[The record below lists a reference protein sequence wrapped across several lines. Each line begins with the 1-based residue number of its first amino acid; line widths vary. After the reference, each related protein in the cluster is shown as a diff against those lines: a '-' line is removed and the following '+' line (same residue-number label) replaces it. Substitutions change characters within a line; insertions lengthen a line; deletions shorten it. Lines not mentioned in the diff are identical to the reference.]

1 VSAARK
7 ALPMRALLV
16 LVLILAAS
24 PAAAADGKALFEDAC
39 ASCHLLDGP
48 STPSGPSLK
57 GVVWR
62 KIADRQDFAYTSALK
77 SLVGSWSP
85 DRLDAFL
92 SNTQAFAPR
101 TSMFFEIQD
110 PAERRAIIAYLQTV
124 H

>member
-1 VSAARK
+1 
-7 ALPMRALLV
+7 MRALLA
-16 LVLILAAS
+16 LVFILAAS
-24 PAAAADGKALFEDAC
+24 PAAAADGKALFEDEC
-39 ASCHLLDGP
+39 ASCHLLGKA
-48 STPSGPSLK
+48 STPSGPTLK

-62 KIADRQDFAYTSALK
+62 KIADRQDFAYTSALR

-110 PAERRAIIAYLQTV
+110 RTQRRAIVAYLQTI